1 MISLFPLRPIQIV
14 DVSFQLLR
22 KRFIKSF
29 IIALC
34 ISLPLQTLLW
44 ILESSQP
51 SDTNIQG
58 RIVLII
64 AIVQFFAV
72 GFSLTLSSYVL
83 GKTSGRVYCETIF
96 NNLYQVQKSSA
107 RAILAAYHVGLHLIF
122 AFGLIGLRY
131 LLGKIVI
138 DTSADVITALT
149 FVTVGLPWIFGTL
162 YLGFAAPISTHEGGT
177 FTSIRKRA
185 RQINK
190 VHYYKLVGVY
200 CICLFMI
207 LVLVIP
213 SLTAVQLILAKNF
226 VTSDVGTIALI
237 NLIIAVVIASISAVY
252 SFILT
257 VTYFNA
263 RIEYEGFDIA
273 VSIDQTE
280 MEGGMRGKLFDSVA

>member
-22 KRFIKSF
+22 RKFIKSF
-29 IIALC
+29 VIALC
-34 ISLPLQTLLW
+34 VSLPLQTLLW

-51 SDTNIQG
+51 SEVSIQG
-58 RIVLII
+58 RIVLVI

-72 GFSLTLSSYVL
+72 GFSLTLSSYL
-83 GKTSGRVYCETIF
+83 LSKTSGRVYCETIF
-96 NNLYQVQKSSA
+96 NNLYRVQKSSA
-107 RAILAAYHVGLHLIF
+107 RFILALYHVGLHLFF

-138 DTSADVITALT
+138 DTSADIITALT
-149 FVTVGLPWIFGTL
+149 FAIVALPWIFGTL
-162 YLGFAAPISTHEGGT
+162 YLGFTAAISTHEGGN

-185 RQINK
+185 RQVNK

-200 CICLFMI
+200 FICLFMI
-207 LVLVIP
+207 LVLVAP
-213 SLTAVQLILAKNF
+213 SLTAIQLILAKNF
-226 VTSDVGTIALI
+226 VTSNVGTLALVNI
-237 NLIIAVVIASISAVY
+237 IIAVVIASISAVY
-252 SFILT
+252 SFIVT

-273 VSIDQTE
+273 VSIDQAE
-280 MEGGMRGKLFDSVA
+280 MEGGTHGKLFDSVA